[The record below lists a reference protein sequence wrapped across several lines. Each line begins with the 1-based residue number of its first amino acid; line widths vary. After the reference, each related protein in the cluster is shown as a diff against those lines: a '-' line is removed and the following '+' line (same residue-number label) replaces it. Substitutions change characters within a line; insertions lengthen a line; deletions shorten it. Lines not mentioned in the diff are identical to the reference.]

1 MAFAL
6 AAASKAAVQSI
17 NVLPYPVLDIL
28 SATPAV
34 FLQPRPNETFK
45 CASPDV
51 QTLGILGNAVGLK
64 FAALRTSLAIECR
77 FRSRLVPPTRT
88 ACDQPWKQ
96 ITLLFSGHYDYWGR
110 SRGTQAQATCTQS
123 LHEEESLSASQM
135 LQNDGADEPA
145 MPSEKGK
152 NSK

>member
-17 NVLPYPVLDIL
+17 IVLHYPVLDIL

-51 QTLGILGNAVGLK
+51 QTLGILDNAVALK
-64 FAALRTSLAIECR
+64 FAALRPSLAIECR
-77 FRSRLVPPTRT
+77 FRSRLVPTRT
-88 ACDQPWKQ
+88 ACDQPRKL
-96 ITLLFSGHYDYWGR
+96 ITLLFSGHYDYWGL
-110 SRGTQAQATCTQS
+110 SRGTQARATCTQS

-135 LQNDGADEPA
+135 LQNDGADEPG
-145 MPSEKGK
+145 MPSEKSK